1 MTDYSIMDPELLPI
15 SLALMVER
23 NIRAEIGCNEYIRGA
38 PSGKHTSAGWPCE
51 SNGHYLCREC
61 RCLRLPEEQ

>member
-1 MTDYSIMDPELLPI
+1 MVLPSSLDPKVLPI

-23 NIRAEIGCNEYIRGA
+23 NIREEIGCDEYVRGR
-38 PSGKHTSAGWPCE
+38 PCGSCQ

-61 RCLRLPEEQ
+61 RHFKQPDPEDQED